1 MAENLGYR
9 SEAGDA
15 ELLTAVVAK
24 VNFIHHD
31 GCTKIRYTY
40 TYRSIWY
47 VISGKGGWFLI
58 FIVQFFFLI
67 EFHCTFS
74 LSYKTMPYCFII
86 IVLSLGSD
94 RPSGFFFSTASLL
107 TFFVCFFNLFHSCCS
122 HARVFGQTLV
132 HDFPFP
138 TAIFNGTWCF
148 CLLVQDKI
156 NMP

>member
-1 MAENLGYR
+1 MFFISALV
-9 SEAGDA
+9 
-15 ELLTAVVAK
+15 LL
-24 VNFIHHD
+24 FILK
-31 GCTKIRYTY
+31 TYTY

-94 RPSGFFFSTASLL
+94 RPSAFFFLDSLTSYLLRLFLQLISFLLLPCTGVWANTRAWVPISYSHIQWYLMFLSFGTRENKHALTATITGSAPEVALKP
-107 TFFVCFFNLFHSCCS
+107 FN
-122 HARVFGQTLV
+122 
-132 HDFPFP
+132 
-138 TAIFNGTWCF
+138 
-148 CLLVQDKI
+148 
-156 NMP
+156 